1 MKGIMDRCLPH
12 VNTQLG
18 IPLFINILLS
28 WTKGDRLTS
37 TNSGFIDFEM
47 ISMSE
52 YSRLNKIN
60 LSRHW
65 SMLCQK
71 SLKNGDICF
80 FVHPSKTPIHP
91 STHSSLHSFINRSH
105 KRIEYLFFANHVNE
119 PAKVLQSC
127 PSLCNPMGCI
137 PPLSMGFSC
146 LEYWSG

>member
-28 WTKGDRLTS
+28 WTKQDRLTS

-60 LSRHW
+60 SSCHW

-80 FVHPSKTPIHP
+80 FTHPSKTSIHP
-91 STHSSLHSFINRSH
+91 PTHSSLHSFINRSH
-105 KRIEYLFFANHVNE
+105 KSTEYLFYANHVNE
-119 PAKVLQSC
+119 HAKLLQSC
-127 PSLCNPMGCI
+127 PALRNPMGCI
-137 PPLSMGFSC
+137 LPLSIGFSC